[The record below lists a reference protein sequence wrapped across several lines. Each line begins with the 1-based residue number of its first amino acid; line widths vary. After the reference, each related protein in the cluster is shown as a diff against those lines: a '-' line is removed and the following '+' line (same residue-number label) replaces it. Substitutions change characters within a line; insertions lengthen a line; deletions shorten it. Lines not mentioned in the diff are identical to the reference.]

1 MEIREGAVSFANISM
16 ISSAVELLESSEIFR
31 PYESEPAPEDDK
43 YEEIEIPELTL
54 PHLQT
59 QGPQAENHGLF
70 NPSKQRM
77 VTT

>member
-54 PHLQT
+54 PHLHT
-59 QGPQAENHGLF
+59 QGPPAYKPGLF
-70 NPSKQRM
+70 NPSKEKM
-77 VTT
+77 IIT